1 MLRNVKI
8 GTQIFICFGI
18 ILTLVIAFGLIAGG
32 QLQRMH
38 YLQQADMQIDRFA
51 ETGEAPSLSQS
62 FAPYASERQAALDEG
77 RAALHRGMLITIMA
91 GIAAIALCGGMLAA
105 MLGLS
110 ISRQISRIVT
120 QARCLADNDMSIEI
134 TGLEG
139 GNELAQLSRALR
151 KFRDNM
157 QARSRLSDEILARE
171 AKANSNRE
179 TERQAQARVVGEI
192 GAGLNR
198 LANGD
203 LTEAIP
209 SPEQDPFPAEY
220 EALREAYNSVVLI
233 LSGALSR
240 FSDVA
245 DQVRGGSAEITS
257 AAEDLSSRAETQ
269 AATLEQSAAA
279 LNELTESVRSTAIRA
294 KNAENAS
301 LENRKIAESGA
312 SVVREAVEAMKG
324 IEKSSDQITRIIGV
338 IDDIAFQT
346 NLLALNAGVEA
357 ARAGEAGRGFAVVA
371 SEVRGLAQRASE
383 SAREI
388 KTLISKSAT
397 QVEAGSAL
405 VDRTGECL
413 EQILHKALDVS
424 DQISAIAIA
433 ASEQSTGLGEITVG
447 VNQLDQVTQQNAAV
461 AESTNAVAVSLVQR
475 ADDLMREFAR
485 FSIGETSDPD
495 GLEETEPDMEMTAD
509 IAPVALVAAMGGAP
523 AGNARFQEF

>member
-8 GTQIFICFGI
+8 GTQIYVCFGI
-18 ILTLVIAFGLIAGG
+18 ILTFVIAFGFVTGG
-32 QLQRMH
+32 QLQQ
-38 YLQQADMQIDRFA
+38 LNNIFLADMQADRIA
-51 ETGEAPSLSQS
+51 
-62 FAPYASERQAALDEG
+62 D
-77 RAALHRGMLITIMA
+77 LHRRAFVTIMA
-91 GIAAIALCGGMLAA
+91 GIVAIAIIGGGLVVMLS
-105 MLGLS
+105 LS
-110 ISRQISRIVT
+110 ILRQISGISAQVRSLGDHDLPVEM
-120 QARCLADNDMSIEI
+120 ARSEN
-134 TGLEG
+134 
-139 GNELAQLSRALR
+139 GNELAQLSNALR
-151 KFRDNM
+151 NLKEN
-157 QARSRLSDEILARE
+157 SRKSRRLADEAIARE
-171 AKANSNRE
+171 ATADSKRE
-179 TERQAQARVVGEI
+179 AERQAQARVVDEI

-209 SPEQDPFPAEY
+209 SPEQDPFPTEY

-257 AAEDLSSRAETQ
+257 AAEDLAGRAETQ

-424 DQISAIAIA
+424 DQISAIADA
-433 ASEQSTGLGEITVG
+433 ASEQSTGLGEITAG

-461 AESTNAVAVSLVQR
+461 AESTNAVAASLVQR

-485 FSIGETSDPD
+485 FSIGETQDFPASELAQPD
-495 GLEETEPDMEMTAD
+495 REVAAD
-509 IAPVALVAAMGGAP
+509 TAPVALVAAMGGGP
-523 AGNARFQEF
+523 SDNARFCEF